1 MKASHHAHAASGKTG
16 SGFRKKYPGSIAK
29 RKIFYIVSRITKGI
43 RMLDVR
49 QTILD
54 ALPKDLLLDLEDRLR
69 AEALKANSVVQ
80 RELALNPKRSREAEG
95 QIRFRLQEQGYEEV
109 VQLHGGHLL
118 TDGVVVGTNL
128 KVFQPFARFVGPQT
142 GVILGFAS
150 MPERKKIPP
159 KNMSRAAGVTLN
171 VSLQSSLF
179 SDERSPKPTDIF
191 VLFLTARDRERGG
204 MIEEI
209 AIGVIGSDYK
219 DFVFYESLENFLGG
233 YGSETQTPPA
243 KPQDPQGGGSVV
255 KLREARKLFVPPET
269 RRDKESEDGTGE

>member
-1 MKASHHAHAASGKTG
+1 M
-16 SGFRKKYPGSIAK
+16 I
-29 RKIFYIVSRITKGI
+29 
-43 RMLDVR
+43 DVR

-69 AEALKANSVVQ
+69 AEALKANNVVQ
-80 RELALNPKRSREAEG
+80 REFALNPKRSREAEG

-109 VQLHGGHLL
+109 VQLHGGYL
-118 TDGVVVGTNL
+118 TDGVMVGTNL

-179 SDERSPKPTDIF
+179 MDDKSPQPTDIF
-191 VLFLTARDRERGG
+191 ALFLTARDRERAG

-219 DFVFYESLENFLGG
+219 DFVFYESLEKFLGG
-233 YGSETQTPPA
+233 YGSQPEMPPA
-243 KPQDPQGGGSVV
+243 DPQDSPDGGSVV
-255 KLREARKLFVPPET
+255 KLRPARKLFVPPET
-269 RRDKESEDGTGE
+269 RKDKDSGDGTGE